1 MRLPPAPR
9 PAARVAL
16 VAPAGPLRG
25 PRDLDH
31 AVANVRA
38 LGWEPVAGGHV
49 LDSDGYFA
57 GRDEARLADLNR
69 AAADESVDMIW
80 CIRGGYGAMRLL
92 DGIDY
97 AALRARPRPLVGF
110 SDITALH
117 AAIGPRAD
125 LVTFH
130 GPTARGE
137 LTDFSRRSLERA
149 LTGEDPFSR
158 HESARMRTLFPGCA
172 TGRLVGGNLALLTA
186 LCGTPYAPDYD
197 GAILVL
203 EDVNEAVYRIDRML
217 VQLRL
222 GGALGRCAGI
232 VFGAFTAAPEEETG
246 GGARRLEDVLAE
258 TARALRIPCVSD
270 APVGHIPEQWTVP
283 LGAMATLDADGGTLR
298 LER

>member
-9 PAARVAL
+9 PGARVAL

-25 PRDLDH
+25 QRDLDH
-31 AVANVRA
+31 AIANVRA
-38 LGWEPVAGGHV
+38 LGWQPVVGEHA
-49 LDSDGYFA
+49 LASDGYFA
-57 GRDEARLADLNR
+57 GRDDLRLADFNR
-69 AAADESVDMIW
+69 AARDESVDMIW
-80 CIRGGYGAMRLL
+80 CVRGGYGAMRLL

-97 AALRARPRPLVGF
+97 AALRRTPRPIVGF

-125 LVTFH
+125 LVTYH

-137 LTDFSRRSLERA
+137 LTDFSRRSLQLA
-149 LTGEDPFSR
+149 LAGEDPFT
-158 HESARMRTLFPGCA
+158 EGAAMRALFPGRA
-172 TGRLVGGNLALLTA
+172 TGPLVGGNLALLTA
-186 LCGTPYAPDYD
+186 LCGTAYAPGYE

-222 GGALGRCAGI
+222 AGALGRCAGI

-246 GGARRLEDVLAE
+246 GGARRLDDVLAE
-258 TARALRIPCVSD
+258 TARALRVPCVCG
-270 APVGHIPEQWTVP
+270 APVGHIAEQWTVP
-283 LGAMATLDADGGTLR
+283 LGAVATLDAGSGTLALDR
-298 LER
+298 

>member
-9 PAARVAL
+9 RGARVAL

-25 PRDLDH
+25 QRDLDH

-38 LGWEPVAGGHV
+38 LGWEPVIGEHA
-49 LDSDGYFA
+49 LDCAGYFA
-57 GRDEARLADLNR
+57 GSDEARLADFNR

-97 AALRARPRPLVGF
+97 ASLRARPRPLVGF

-117 AAIGPRAD
+117 AAIGPRAE

-149 LTGEDPFSR
+149 LAGDDPFR
-158 HESARMRTLFPGCA
+158 DGARMRTLFPGRA

-186 LCGTPYAPDYD
+186 LCGTPYAPRYD
-197 GAILVL
+197 GAILVI

-222 GGALGRCAGI
+222 AGALGRCAGI

-246 GGARRLEDVLAE
+246 GGARRLDDVLAE
-258 TARALRIPCVSD
+258 TARALRVPCVSD
-270 APVGHIPEQWTVP
+270 APVGHISEQWTLP
-283 LGAMATLDADGGTLR
+283 LGATATLDADAGTLT

>member
-1 MRLPPAPR
+1 MRFPPAPR
-9 PAARVAL
+9 PGARVAL

-25 PRDLDH
+25 RRDLEH
-31 AVANVRA
+31 AVSNVRA
-38 LGWEPVAGGHV
+38 LGWQPVVGEHV

-57 GRDEARLADLNR
+57 GRDEARLGDLNR
-69 AAADESVDMIW
+69 AAADATIDMIW

-92 DGIDY
+92 DAIDY
-97 AALRARPRPLVGF
+97 EAFRGHPVPIVGF

-117 AAIGPRAD
+117 AAIGSRAE

-149 LTGEDPFSR
+149 LAGEDPFR
-158 HESARMRTLFPGCA
+158 DGTAIRTLHGGRA
-172 TGRLVGGNLALLTA
+172 TGRLVGGNLALLAA
-186 LCGTPYAPDYD
+186 LCGTPFAPRYD

-222 GGALGRCAGI
+222 AGALGRCAGI

-246 GGARRLEDVLAE
+246 GGARRLDDVLAE
-258 TARALRIPCVSD
+258 TARALRVPCVSG
-270 APVGHIPEQWTVP
+270 APVGHISEQWTIP
-283 LGAMATLDADGGTLR
+283 LGATATLDADAGTLR

>member
-9 PAARVAL
+9 PGARVAL

-25 PRDLDH
+25 ERDLEH

-38 LGWEPVAGGHV
+38 LGWEPVVGEHV

-57 GRDEARLADLNR
+57 GRDDARLGDLNR
-69 AAADESVDMIW
+69 AAADASVDMIW

-92 DGIDY
+92 DGVDY
-97 AALRARPRPLVGF
+97 DALSTNPRPIIGF

-137 LTDFSRRSLERA
+137 LSDFSRRSLERA
-149 LTGEDPFSR
+149 LAGDDPFQVGTPVAALHSGR
-158 HESARMRTLFPGCA
+158 A
-172 TGRLVGGNLALLTA
+172 TGRLVGGNLALLAA
-186 LCGTPYAPDYD
+186 LCGTPYAPRYD

-222 GGALGRCAGI
+222 AGALGRCAGI

-246 GGARRLEDVLAE
+246 GGARRLDDVLAE
-258 TARALRIPCVSD
+258 TARALRVPCVSG
-270 APVGHIPEQWTVP
+270 APVGHIAEQWTIP
-283 LGAMATLDADGGTLR
+283 LGAMATLDADAGTLT